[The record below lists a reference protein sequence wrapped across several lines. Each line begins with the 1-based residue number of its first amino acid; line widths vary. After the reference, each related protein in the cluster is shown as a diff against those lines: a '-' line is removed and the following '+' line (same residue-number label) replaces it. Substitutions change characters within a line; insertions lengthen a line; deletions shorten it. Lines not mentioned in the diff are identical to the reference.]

1 MFLRGQPEGVRIIRK
16 SVYNST
22 LYELLKAYSEF
33 RASKGSS
40 EALTMRM
47 ARRRIVSVEEALARL
62 RNMIGQIP
70 DWATLQSFLPPD
82 MDDPFTMRSA
92 IASTFRSDEHTS
104 ELQSLM

>member
-70 DWATLQSFLPPD
+70 DWANLQNFLPPD
-82 MDDPFTMRSA
+82 LDAPFTMRPA
-92 IASTFRSDEHTS
+92 IASPVNAHPDNN
-104 ELQSLM
+104 